1 MCFTLTDL
9 ELIKKVTMDIE
20 SEGGSELDQDQMQTL
35 LVCALVE
42 RVPGITTTS
51 TADLDHLT
59 DENWHTTRRAIEEIQ
74 KEYLNFIKHE
84 KELDFRKYWKC

>member
-9 ELIKKVTMDIE
+9 ELIKKVAEDIE
-20 SEGGSELDQDQMQTL
+20 SEAGFALDQDQVQTL

-42 RVPGITTTS
+42 RVPGITTTT
-51 TADLDHLT
+51 TAELDRLT
-59 DENWHTTRRAIEEIQ
+59 DEDWHTTVRAIHEIQ